1 MQDDLRGF
9 QRKLTDL
16 DNQKTP
22 PVGCATPPF
31 ITLDRRKAVE
41 CGDPE
46 DFEFEI
52 LKIIELFQQ
61 KGRLHGIVV
70 EIKFEMEAPN
80 LLLLGNS

>member
-1 MQDDLRGF
+1 MQDDLSGF
-9 QRKLTDL
+9 QGKLSEL
-16 DNQKTP
+16 VNQKDP
-22 PVGCATPPF
+22 PVGCATPPC

-46 DFEFEI
+46 DFEFEM

-61 KGRLHGIVV
+61 KGRLQGVVV
-70 EIKFEMEAPN
+70 ETKFEMEAPN